1 MFRHL
6 ARPRKESRALP
17 TPLPLQPVGHGRKIK
32 RMLQLEGQLADA
44 MVGGWSLGIRA
55 YKNTTAEQRAFRA
68 RVNRTQ
74 ERLLVITSALRQILA
89 DNHFT
94 TLLKAE
100 SLDTIPQRLAMRV
113 THHKMAV

>member
-32 RMLQLEGQLADA
+32 RMLQLEGPLADA

-55 YKNTTAEQRAFRA
+55 YKNTTAEQRAFRNA
-68 RVNRTQ
+68 RTAPRNVFWSSRARCDRSSPTT
-74 ERLLVITSALRQILA
+74 TSRRCS
-89 DNHFT
+89 
-94 TLLKAE
+94 K
-100 SLDTIPQRLAMRV
+100 PRV
-113 THHKMAV
+113 WTPFPSGLQ